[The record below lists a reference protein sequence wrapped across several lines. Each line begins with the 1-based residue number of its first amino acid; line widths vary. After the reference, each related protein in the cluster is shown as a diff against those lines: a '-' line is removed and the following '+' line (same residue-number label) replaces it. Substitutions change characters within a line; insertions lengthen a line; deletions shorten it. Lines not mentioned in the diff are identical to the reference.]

1 MPRQLSNAER
11 IKHLQES
18 HTLLVG
24 DIVRVLTVPDELVKG
39 ILCCNQGV
47 YNGEDVIGAVTGF
60 TEKRVVVAL
69 LHPISGIVVHR
80 SDKNIERVFET
91 APTA

>member
-1 MPRQLSNAER
+1 
-11 IKHLQES
+11 
-18 HTLLVG
+18 
-24 DIVRVLTVPDELVKG
+24 
-39 ILCCNQGV
+39 
-47 YNGEDVIGAVTGF
+47 VTGF

-80 SDKNIERVFET
+80 SDKNIERVLET